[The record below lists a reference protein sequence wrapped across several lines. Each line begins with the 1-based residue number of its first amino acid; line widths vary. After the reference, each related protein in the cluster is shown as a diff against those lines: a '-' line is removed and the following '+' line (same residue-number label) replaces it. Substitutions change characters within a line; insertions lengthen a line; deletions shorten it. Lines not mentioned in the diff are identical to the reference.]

1 VIAARR
7 TLARRLRHTLGQWP
21 ALLFLTLVWVL
32 LWGDLSWANLV
43 GGATLALVVLLLF
56 PLPSV
61 SARGRFRPWPFVV
74 LVWRFALDLVVAS
87 FQVAFLALRPG
98 YRPSGAVVQVQLR
111 NPDDLFLTA
120 TAVLSTLVPGTLVIE
135 TRRRT
140 GAVYLHVLDLER
152 SGGTEA
158 VRADILRLEERV
170 LRAFAPDDVLAR
182 CGLGPDGAAGATTAA
197 QGGADQGG
205 DR

>member
-1 VIAARR
+1 MAARR
-7 TLARRLRHTLGQWP
+7 TFWRRLRHTLGQWP

-32 LWGDLSWANLV
+32 LWGDLSWANVL
-43 GGATLALVVLLLF
+43 GGGLLALVVLVVF

-61 SARGRFRPWPFVV
+61 QARGRFRPWPFVV
-74 LVWRFALDLVVAS
+74 LVGRFLTDLVVAS

-98 YRPSGAVVQVQLR
+98 YRPAGAVVQVRLR

-120 TAVLSTLVPGTLVIE
+120 TAVLSTLVPGTLVLE

-140 GAVYLHVLDLER
+140 GLVFLHVLDVDR
-152 SGGTEA
+152 AGGPDA
-158 VRADILRLEERV
+158 VRADIRRLEARV
-170 LRAFAPDDVLAR
+170 LRAFAPDDVLER
-182 CGLGPDGAAGATTAA
+182 CGLGPGAVPDDTAEQSTT
-197 QGGADQGG
+197 DRGG

>member
-7 TLARRLRHTLGQWP
+7 TLAHRLRHTLGQWP
-21 ALLFLTLVWVL
+21 ALVFLTLVWVL
-32 LWGDLSWANLV
+32 LWGDLSWANIV
-43 GGATLALVVLLLF
+43 GGGVLALVVLLLF

-61 SARGRFRPWPFVV
+61 AARGRFRPVPFVALAV
-74 LVWRFALDLVVAS
+74 RFGWDLVVAS

-98 YRPSGAVVQVQLR
+98 YRPAGAVVQVQLR
-111 NPDDLFLTA
+111 NPDDLFLTT

-135 TRRRT
+135 TRRRA
-140 GAVYLHVLDLER
+140 GLVFLHVLDIQR
-152 SGGTEA
+152 SGGPEA

-170 LRAFAPDDVLAR
+170 LRAFAPDDVLVR
-182 CGLGPDGAAGATTAA
+182 CGLRPGPDGAA
-197 QGGADQGG
+197 QGG